1 MNAGKSLMTLCWEV
15 FMKDVCRELGF
26 VSPNVQAY
34 TKKSSDH
41 QKMWVILE
49 ICYIAF
55 SDYMFFQFIKY
66 CGNGNIVPTNENYCR
81 FNSMLRSCDFIFVQ
95 QVALTYLHTLMLLWA
110 WVHNNQPQDIYTAKN
125 KLSLVFCGHNHWHYY
140 FIISQEKMINFLIP
154 RQIKDLKDSS
164 LVLIRMKRTGHFQS
178 GDAIIQEIN
187 KEAKRDIVRVSSD
200 LQWKQS
206 FRNLDKMNKMYENMF
221 KDMCVKDYKNQH
233 QTKSKRDIQREVF
246 KIRILIHQSRYLSSL
261 FEANCHTD
269 LFGATE
275 LSSD

>member
-1 MNAGKSLMTLCWEV
+1 
-15 FMKDVCRELGF
+15 MKDVCRELGF

-41 QKMWVILE
+41 QKVWVILE

-66 CGNGNIVPTNENYCR
+66 CGNGNIVPTNENYWR
-81 FNSMLRSCDFIFVQ
+81 FIFVQ
-95 QVALTYLHTLMLLWA
+95 QVGLTYLHTLMLLRA
-110 WVHNNQPQDIYTAKN
+110 GVHNNQPQDIYAAKN
-125 KLSLVFCGHNHWHYY
+125 KLSLVFFGHNHWHYH

-164 LVLIRMKRTGHFQS
+164 LALIRMKRTGHFQA

-200 LQWKQS
+200 LQWKRS
-206 FRNLDKMNKMYENMF
+206 FRNLDKTNKIYENMF
-221 KDMCVKDYKNQH
+221 KDTCVKDYKNQH
-233 QTKSKRDIQREVF
+233 QIKSKRDIQREVF
-246 KIRILIHQSRYLSSL
+246 KIRILIHQSRYLSRL